1 MPISQTG
8 ARMDTEADDYLNE
21 WREVSLTSV
30 ADIRF
35 SSVNKVSQ
43 PGEEPVRLCNYTDV
57 YKNDYITADMDFMR
71 ATATKSEI
79 ERFGLQVGDV
89 IITKDSETPDDIGI
103 STVVDTTAPDLVC
116 GYHLAL
122 LRPKQDEVDPT
133 FLAKQLAHHRIAR
146 YFGQQAN
153 GTTRYGL
160 STAAI
165 SNAPLHLPGPENQRA
180 ASALMR
186 MVDAQ
191 ISQTETV
198 IAKLKQVW
206 AGMLHDLL
214 SYGLDEHG
222 QLRDP
227 IAHPEQFKDSP
238 LGQIPREWDVKPL
251 SSVCQKIA
259 DRDHTTP
266 VYVDDGIRMV
276 SPIHFKG
283 DDEIDFEACPRI
295 TRDAHRKNCLKT
307 DIRAGDLIL
316 HRIGA
321 GLGQIRRVTPDMP
334 EFSILHSLALVR
346 TAPERITADF
356 LYWVI
361 QSNAVK
367 TQISLGIQSIG
378 VPDLG
383 LDKIGNLL
391 VLVPHNSDEQTKIAQ
406 RLSLV
411 ADSLKRETSALNKA
425 KHLKL
430 GLQDDLLTGRVRVP
444 ETIMEGAENA

>member
-1 MPISQTG
+1 MKRELERICALNPENLGAATSQGFLFKYIDISSVEKGCIHWDQVSRYKFSEAPSRARRRARKDDVLLCTVRPALQAHARISKEDDIPFVASTGFTALRPYNKEDSSFVFHQIFSNDVVAQLRSKEVGSSYPAVNESDVRRLSIYMPESSQRKAIGKVLDTI
-8 ARMDTEADDYLNE
+8 DEVIDQTEA
-21 WREVSLTSV
+21 
-30 ADIRF
+30 
-35 SSVNKVSQ
+35 
-43 PGEEPVRLCNYTDV
+43 
-57 YKNDYITADMDFMR
+57 
-71 ATATKSEI
+71 
-79 ERFGLQVGDV
+79 
-89 IITKDSETPDDIGI
+89 
-103 STVVDTTAPDLVC
+103 
-116 GYHLAL
+116 
-122 LRPKQDEVDPT
+122 
-133 FLAKQLAHHRIAR
+133 
-146 YFGQQAN
+146 
-153 GTTRYGL
+153 
-160 STAAI
+160 
-165 SNAPLHLPGPENQRA
+165 
-180 ASALMR
+180 
-186 MVDAQ
+186 
-191 ISQTETV
+191 V
-198 IAKLKQVW
+198 IAKLKQVQ

-238 LGQIPREWDVKPL
+238 LGLIPKEWDVKPL

-266 VYVDDGIRMV
+266 VYVDDGIKMV

-295 TRDAHRKNCLKT
+295 ARDAHRKNCLKT

-346 TAPERITADF
+346 TTPERITADF

-367 TQISLGIQSIG
+367 TQITLGIQSIG

-391 VLVPHNSDEQTKIAQ
+391 VLVPHNLDEQTKIAQ

-411 ADSLKRETSALNKA
+411 ADSLKKETSALNKA

-444 ETIMEGAENA
+444 ETIMNPQITQITRIKEGETGS